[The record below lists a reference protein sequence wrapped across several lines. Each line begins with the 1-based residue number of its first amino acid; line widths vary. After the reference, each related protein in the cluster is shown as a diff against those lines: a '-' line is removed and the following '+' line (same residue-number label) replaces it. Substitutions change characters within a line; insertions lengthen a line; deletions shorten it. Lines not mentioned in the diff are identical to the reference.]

1 MICQQRARG
10 APKAWPGP
18 LVVLFCAVSLTSL
31 LHAQVV
37 TFDGAVV
44 PNAIGFQT
52 QGYTFDIASNH
63 YHLESANLRF
73 GMTTPTTSLII
84 DDFGGINSLT
94 ITSDTAPAF
103 NLQSLDIASR
113 SSDYGATTVTIVGN
127 LSGGG
132 IVNHIYN
139 DADNSTFENLV
150 LNWTNLT
157 SVDFTGSGNSG
168 NGENWFR
175 LDNISLSAVPEPA
188 SLILFGLS
196 VTSLFVVRAK
206 RSSAANAIPRP
217 TISRRRRI

>member
-37 TFDGAVV
+37 TFDAAVAV
-44 PNAIGFQT
+44 NANGFQT

-84 DDFGGINSLT
+84 DDFGGANSLT
-94 ITSDTAPAF
+94 ITSDTTAVF
-103 NLQSLDIASR
+103 DLLSLDIASR
-113 SSDYGATTVTIVGN
+113 SVSHGSTTVTITGN

-132 IVNHIYN
+132 MVNHIYN
-139 DADNSTFENLV
+139 DNNDSTFENLV
-150 LNWTNLT
+150 LNWGSLI
-157 SVDFTGSGNSG
+157 SVHFAGSGNPG
-168 NGENWFR
+168 DGENWFR
-175 LDNISLSAVPEPA
+175 LDDVSLLVPEPA
-188 SLILFGLS
+188 SLMLFGLS
-196 VTSLFVVRAK
+196 VVGLAVVRAR
-206 RSSAANAIPRP
+206 RS
-217 TISRRRRI
+217 TG